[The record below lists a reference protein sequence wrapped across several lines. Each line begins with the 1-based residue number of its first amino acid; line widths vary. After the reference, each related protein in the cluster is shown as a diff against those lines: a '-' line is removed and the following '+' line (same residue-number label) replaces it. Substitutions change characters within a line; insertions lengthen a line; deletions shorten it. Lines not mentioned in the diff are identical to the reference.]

1 MGNVTEK
8 TGFFGILGFKPK
20 HNDSWRKRAIGDQ
33 KSKCKALVSPLAMFF
48 ILDSRSGSGMTR
60 GEQYGA
66 CEYGQKF
73 MFDWDFVD

>member
-33 KSKCKALVSPLAMFF
+33 KSKCKALVSPLAM
-48 ILDSRSGSGMTR
+48 LLLVDKSGG
-60 GEQYGA
+60 GI
-66 CEYGQKF
+66 
-73 MFDWDFVD
+73 